1 MGLYPKEA
9 RDIYKSVN
17 VTHHVNKLKNKNKI
31 VISIGAEKAFDNIQ
45 HQFLITTL
53 QKVGTG

>member
-31 VISIGAEKAFDNIQ
+31 VISIGAEKAFDNI
-45 HQFLITTL
+45 
-53 QKVGTG
+53 